1 MDENKITEEKHDSE
15 DMKEII
21 VLLKKISKQ
30 LDELEDNI
38 DKNERARAGVLPDG
52 RVLKGWF

>member
-30 LDELEDNI
+30 LDELKEEEHNSSM
-38 DKNERARAGVLPDG
+38 ARGGIL
-52 RVLKGWF
+52 F